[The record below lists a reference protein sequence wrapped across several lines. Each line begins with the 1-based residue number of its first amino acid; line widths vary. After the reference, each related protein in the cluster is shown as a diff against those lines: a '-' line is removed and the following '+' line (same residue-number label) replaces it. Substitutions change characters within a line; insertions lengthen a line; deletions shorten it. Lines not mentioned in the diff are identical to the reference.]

1 MSTER
6 IESGVENMDLPL
18 SKQYFYYEYG
28 LFIEIDWIWLNLLE
42 FDWIWTLRL
51 LLVPRYCCC
60 LDESSP

>member
-28 LFIEIDWIWLNLLE
+28 LFIEID
-42 FDWIWTLRL
+42 
-51 LLVPRYCCC
+51 
-60 LDESSP
+60 